1 MDILSVL
8 GLLVGFGAI
17 LGGQYLE
24 GGHIDSIMNA
34 VALLIVLGGT
44 LGAVMLQTPLN
55 TFIRALKMLRWI
67 FFPLKYSPE
76 EELNK
81 ILEWNH
87 IARKE
92 GLFKLESAAEF
103 EDNLFT
109 QKGLQL
115 IADGGTAEMIRDVL
129 ENDLDI
135 QEHND
140 LQAAKVFEAMGGY
153 SPTIGIIG
161 AVLGLIHVMGNL
173 ADPSSLGAG
182 IAVAFIATIYGVA
195 LANLLFLPIAGKLKT
210 LVQRRSSLQMM
221 MIEGLICVADGDNP
235 RNIESRLQA
244 YLS

>member
-17 LGGQYLE
+17 IGGQYLE

-44 LGAVMLQTPLN
+44 LGAVMLQTPLD
-55 TFIRALKMLRWI
+55 TFVRALKMLIWI
-67 FFPLKYSPE
+67 FFPPKYSPE
-76 EELNK
+76 ETLSK
-81 ILEWNH
+81 ILEWSQV
-87 IARKE
+87 ARKE
-92 GLFKLESAAEF
+92 GLFKLELAAEL
-103 EDNLFT
+103 EENLFT

-115 IADGGTAEMIRDVL
+115 ISDGSTAEMVRDVL

-135 QEHND
+135 QEHAD
-140 LQAAKVFEAMGGY
+140 LQSAKVFEAMGGY

-195 LANLLFLPIAGKLKT
+195 LANLLFLPVGSKLKT
-210 LVQRRSSLQMM
+210 LIQRRSSLQMM
-221 MIEGLICVADGDNP
+221 IIEGLIGVADGDNP

-244 YLS
+244 YLG

>member
-44 LGAVMLQTPLN
+44 LGAVMLQTPMN
-55 TFIRALKMLRWI
+55 TFIRALQMLRWI
-67 FFPLKYSPE
+67 FFPPKYSPE

-81 ILEWNH
+81 ILEWNQ

-115 IADGGTAEMIRDVL
+115 ISDGGTPEMIRDVL

-140 LQAAKVFEAMGGY
+140 LQSAKVFEAMGGY

-182 IAVAFIATIYGVA
+182 IAVAFIATIYGVT

-221 MIEGLICVADGDNP
+221 MIEGLICVADGDNS